1 MHQDRRQYQRVIPD
15 QPLLVRCGESQS
27 RLLFDLSEE
36 GLAIDDLGSE
46 SSAAQVIPLAFD
58 LPDGSGHI
66 QANGEIAWTNDFEK
80 RTGLRFVDLADTS
93 RQQLRR
99 WVSASVFDTTDLALT
114 EEEPAQPAVFLT
126 HEADSVDFFAPRPI
140 PNERLSRHGASHYLT
155 WLIVGALSLF
165 SGVAFVRHYLGDTG
179 SNWRTKEIMAAGR
192 VPEISSPGSIASAK
206 TSPVTTLS
214 LPPTLPL
221 DVPGFV
227 LQVAAMR
234 HENNADEFAKAL
246 QKRNFPAFVF
256 KRGANPFY
264 RVAVGAYSDPDSAV
278 RVKDQLKAQGFQA
291 ILKHWSP
298 A

>member
-1 MHQDRRQYQRVIPD
+1 MLQDRRQYQRVIPD
-15 QPLLVRCGESQS
+15 QPLLVRCGESQC

-46 SSAAQVIPLAFD
+46 SSVQVIPLVFD
-58 LPDGSGHI
+58 LPDGIGHI
-66 QANGEIAWTNDFEK
+66 QANGEIAWTNDSEK

-99 WVSASVFDTTDLALT
+99 WISASVFDTTELALAQ
-114 EEEPAQPAVFLT
+114 EEPAQPPVFLT
-126 HEADSVDFFAPRPI
+126 HETDSVDFLAPQPM
-140 PNERLSRHGASHYLT
+140 PNEELSRYGGSHYLT
-155 WLIVGALSLF
+155 WLVLGALSLV
-165 SGVAFVRHYLGDTG
+165 SGVAFVRHYLGGTG
-179 SNWRTKEIMAAGR
+179 SSWRTKEIMAAGR
-192 VPEISSPGSIASAK
+192 VPEIPPADPIASAK
-206 TSPVTTLS
+206 PSPVATPS

-227 LQVAAMR
+227 LQVAAMK
-234 HENNADEFAKAL
+234 HEDNADALAKTL

-278 RVKDQLKAQGFQA
+278 RVKDQLKAQGFEA

>member
-1 MHQDRRQYQRVIPD
+1 MLQDRRQYQRVIPD
-15 QPLLVRCGESQS
+15 QPLLVRCGESQC

-46 SSAAQVIPLAFD
+46 ISAQVIPLVFD
-58 LPDGSGHI
+58 LPDGHGHI
-66 QANGEIAWTNDFEK
+66 QANGEIAWTNDSEK
-80 RTGLRFVDLADTS
+80 RTGLRFVDLAHTS
-93 RQQLRR
+93 RQQLRQ
-99 WVSASVFDTTDLALT
+99 WISASVFDTTDLALA
-114 EEEPAQPAVFLT
+114 EEEPAQPPVFRT
-126 HEADSVDFFAPRPI
+126 QQMDSAGFLAPQPM
-140 PNERLSRHGASHYLT
+140 PNEGFSRNVASHYLT
-155 WLIVGALSLF
+155 WLVLGALSLF
-165 SGVAFVRHYLGDTG
+165 SGVAFVRHYLGGTG
-179 SNWRTKEIMAAGR
+179 SSWRTKEIMAAGR
-192 VPEISSPGSIASAK
+192 VPEIPPADPIASPK
-206 TSPVTTLS
+206 LSPVTTPS

-227 LQVAAMR
+227 LQVAAMK
-234 HENNADEFAKAL
+234 HEDNADALAKTL